1 MGFKA
6 ETDGNMHILISRSFA
21 MQSFLR
27 TSLLSELS
35 LPVLQLSPNFRE
47 VILACPPL
55 ISQNGEAKRGLVFE
69 KLWK

>member
-6 ETDGNMHILISRSFA
+6 ETDSNMHILISRSFG
-21 MQSFLR
+21 MLSFLR

-35 LPVLQLSPNFRE
+35 LPVLHLSPNFRE

-55 ISQNGEAKRGLVFE
+55 ISQNGEVKRALVFE
-69 KLWK
+69 KWWK

>member
-6 ETDGNMHILISRSFA
+6 ETNGNMRILISRSFA
-21 MQSFLR
+21 MLSFLR

-35 LPVLQLSPNFRE
+35 LPVLHLSPNFRE
-47 VILACPPL
+47 VILACPSL
-55 ISQNGEAKRGLVFE
+55 ISQNGEAKHGLVFE